1 MAYVIKERR
10 RTSCPCACPSAAQV
24 TPGAALRAAGFFQA
38 FPACARTAATA
49 AVRPIQP
56 RVPEPFYDGP
66 CGTLT
71 EVADC
76 CQSNDFYPTYG
87 YFTQA
92 GPLLLGAGEAIP
104 FDGVNHLSPTGVRQ
118 ENGAI
123 VLAQPGTYRVAYTIN
138 LPDSMT
144 ANTAFSLTVDDV
156 VVPGTLIRVVKAGA
170 VNSAVYSAEAII
182 TTDRSTILAVVT
194 NNAIEVPLTDTFAT
208 LALHRIA

>member
-1 MAYVIKERR
+1 MVI
-10 RTSCPCACPSAAQV
+10 
-24 TPGAALRAAGFFQA
+24 QA
-38 FPACARTAATA
+38 FPACARTAAAA

-144 ANTAFSLTVDDV
+144 ANTAFSLTVDGV

>member
-1 MAYVIKERR
+1 M
-10 RTSCPCACPSAAQV
+10 
-24 TPGAALRAAGFFQA
+24 
-38 FPACARTAATA
+38 
-49 AVRPIQP
+49 
-56 RVPEPFYDGP
+56 
-66 CGTLT
+66 
-71 EVADC
+71 ADC

-144 ANTAFSLTVDDV
+144 ANTAFSLTVDGV

-194 NNAIEVPLTDTFAT
+194 NNAIEIPLTDTFAT

>member
-1 MAYVIKERR
+1 M
-10 RTSCPCACPSAAQV
+10 
-24 TPGAALRAAGFFQA
+24 
-38 FPACARTAATA
+38 
-49 AVRPIQP
+49 
-56 RVPEPFYDGP
+56 PEPFYDGP

-144 ANTAFSLTVDDV
+144 ANTAFSLTVDGV

-170 VNSAVYSAEAII
+170 INSAVYSAEAII